1 MTFTLFVVFFHHLN
15 NDGQRNDKG
24 SINTLSN
31 IDRVTIAEEGEFAA
45 NLGDQ
50 VAIVIAHTE
59 IPIPNIAV
67 DMENY
72 AIAALNFKA
81 FAKKRELFVH
91 SGPKLTIAV
100 NLVVRHERK
109 NLLPNLH

>member
-1 MTFTLFVVFFHHLN
+1 MTLMTLVAFMLLVMFFHHLN
-15 NDGQRNDKG
+15 NDGQRDDKG
-24 SINTLSN
+24 SINTLGN
-31 IDRVTIAEEGEFAA
+31 IDRVTIAEEGEFTA

-50 VAIVIAHTE
+50 VAIVVAHAE
-59 IPIPNIAV
+59 IPIPDIAIN
-67 DMENY
+67 MEND

-81 FAKKRELFVH
+81 FSKKRELFVH

-109 NLLPNLH
+109 Y